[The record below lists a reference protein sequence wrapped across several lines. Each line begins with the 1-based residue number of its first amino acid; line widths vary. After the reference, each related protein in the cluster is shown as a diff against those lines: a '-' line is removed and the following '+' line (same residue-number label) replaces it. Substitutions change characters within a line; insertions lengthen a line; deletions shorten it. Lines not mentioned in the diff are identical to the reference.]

1 MEKDGNGSRFA
12 FYQEKSNGEFVDGV
26 GVEGNT
32 RWGNTWLIPHI
43 MMRGHHIVM
52 RGISWVVDEMS
63 IL

>member
-1 MEKDGNGSRFA
+1 ME
-12 FYQEKSNGEFVDGV
+12 

-43 MMRGHHIVM
+43 MMRCHHIVM

-63 IL
+63 IQKIVVSTDLESLFW